1 MDFVFKKNALDG
13 SYYCQCSMGH
23 EIVGRWLQEEIG
35 HEMAR
40 IEQVMALVAQARS
53 APGGEHRL
61 LGREISLL
69 ISADEVII
77 EDNALAL
84 SESEVLP
91 EEFELYDSES
101 VGCCGLEDFEQLIRQ
116 WQAFIH
122 G

>member
-40 IEQVMALVAQARS
+40 IEQVMALVAQART

-77 EDNALAL
+77 EANALAL
-84 SESEVLP
+84 SDSEVVP

>member
-40 IEQVMALVAQARS
+40 IEQVMALVAQART

-84 SESEVLP
+84 NESEVVP

>member
-40 IEQVMALVAQARS
+40 IEQVMALVAQART

-84 SESEVLP
+84 SDSEVVP

>member
-40 IEQVMALVAQARS
+40 IEQVMAVVAQART

>member
-40 IEQVMALVAQARS
+40 IEQVMALVAQART

>member
-40 IEQVMALVAQARS
+40 IEQVMAVVAQART

-84 SESEVLP
+84 SESEVVP

>member
-35 HEMAR
+35 HQMAR
-40 IEQVMALVAQARS
+40 IEQVMALVAQART